1 MDKEFKINDV
11 GFLYLSGNLLLEK
24 QGQYYY
30 LLPELADQIV
40 FSKWLFQQEFNLSD
54 SDLEV
59 LKNKLRELY
68 ISLEVVDDGE
78 NLLLRRLV

>member
-11 GFLYLSGNLLLEK
+11 GFLYLSSNLLLEK

-30 LLPELADQIV
+30 LLPELADQV
-40 FSKWLFQQEFNLSD
+40 VVSKWLFQQEFNLSD

-68 ISLEVVDDGE
+68 IKLEVVDDGE